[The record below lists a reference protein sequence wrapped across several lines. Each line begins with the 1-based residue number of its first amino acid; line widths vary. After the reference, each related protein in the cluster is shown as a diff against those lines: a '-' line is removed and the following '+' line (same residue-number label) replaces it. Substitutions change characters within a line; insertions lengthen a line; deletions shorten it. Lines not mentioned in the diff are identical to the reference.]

1 MKKNIAII
9 CAILSVFFLFT
20 GCTTDNSPQSN
31 PADVLKTSEQQ
42 NIYFAAGGDYYDL
55 YVGYSWIPGPE
66 ITLLSREYIDPEI
79 IHVSADIQAEY
90 TVHVTE
96 QTAGVSLTSYEIK
109 DNDGMREV
117 TVLAQN
123 ADDFP
128 LYIYQTYAGMDWENA
143 GNLYTEYYAVMKQ
156 HEAGNADAEQV
167 KGALTA
173 YTNAAT
179 EYTAEYSELTTEDL
193 PVLYE
198 YLIQI
203 AINDA
208 TVPEKLTTIQ
218 VSIGETDY
226 DVDVGEIYIRP
237 NPGYSSGTEFLSMA
251 AGSPYWLICYPY
263 GVGIEECQSETYY
276 AEESL
281 TLTGLD
287 FLENTMSNVKVLN
300 TTVVLADDV
309 NGAFEGSGIEIKW
322 DGVTPIYVE
331 QGKYVTLILTV
342 QDDRMKEIHYHS
354 NIYPV
359 LEFKYSGAIYEVTS
373 EIPLYR
379 YYADRWLLY
388 AIGLDGVNMESYFN
402 DYYYVAVSNWRS
414 TME

>member
-1 MKKNIAII
+1 MKRIRPF
-9 CAILSVFFLFT
+9 CILLVVVSLLT